1 MMKFPRFIA
10 GKLLLLLMLFAITAQ
25 AELSEEYRKSLT
37 EPRLITE
44 ETTNKVCLGCHNV
57 EGATDFA
64 VSEFDSGSPVRKRS
78 LYIDADTFMDSVHN
92 ETKCVGCHV
101 DIEQMPHKKDV
112 QRSTDC
118 VKCHEENIQRMAGTE
133 NKVLTNISHYL
144 DSIHAQ
150 PNEDNPDQVNA
161 TCWQCHGK
169 HNVFPM
175 DDKEAQTY
183 RLSTPE
189 TCGNCHDEIF
199 KEYTNSVH
207 GAEVKRHGNMDAA
220 VCSDCHSAH
229 TIASPEDDPVKIA
242 ITESCGDCHE
252 EEYDSYRETY
262 HGQVAKLGYTHT
274 AKCFECHEFHKT
286 QRVDNEKSKVHMD
299 NRLETCRECHENA
312 TAGFATFQ
320 PHGNSHDFDKYPQIW
335 IVTKFMIALLIGVFL
350 VFWLHSALWFY
361 REYMDRKT
369 GKAHIH
375 LDHHGDPTDPDACQ
389 YVERFTW
396 PWRLAHLILAIAVM
410 VLTLTGTAVLY
421 AGTFWAPIVMK
432 ILGGPEIAA
441 IIHRVAA
448 VTFAV
453 IFFGHLAVAFYRIF
467 VTNRKTFRWFGPT
480 SLIPRWQDMYDV
492 IAMVKW
498 FFNKGQRPAFDHW
511 AYFEKFD
518 YWAPFWGMFIIG
530 FSGLMLWV
538 PNIFAMFLPGWVFN
552 VATIVHGE
560 EAFLAAVFLFTVHF
574 FNCHFRPDKFPQD
587 TVMFTGR
594 ITMTEFKEERPFEYE
609 RLVKD
614 GTLERYLVGAP
625 SARMAK
631 YSSILGGT
639 LIIIGLILLFL
650 VLQGL
655 IFEVIL

>member
-1 MMKFPRFIA
+1 
-10 GKLLLLLMLFAITAQ
+10 MLFSITAQ
-25 AELSEEYRKSLT
+25 AELSAEYRKSLT

-44 ETTNKVCLGCHNV
+44 ATENKDCLECHDV
-57 EGATDFA
+57 EGMAGFA
-64 VSEFDSGSPVRKRS
+64 VSEFDSGSPVRERS
-78 LYIDADTFMDSVHN
+78 LYIDGDTFMDSVHN

-101 DIEQMPHKKDV
+101 DIKQMPHKKDV
-112 QRSTDC
+112 ERSIDC
-118 VKCHEENIQRMAGTE
+118 VNCHEKKIERVAGTD
-133 NKVLTNISHYL
+133 NKVLTNIGHYL

-150 PNEDNPDQVNA
+150 PNENNPEQINA

-169 HNVFPM
+169 HDVFPM
-175 DDKEAQTY
+175 DDKEAKTY

-189 TCGNCHDEIF
+189 TCGSCHEEAF
-199 KEYTNSVH
+199 KEYTQSVH
-207 GAEVKRHGNMDAA
+207 GAKVKRHGDMDAA

-242 ITESCGDCHE
+242 ITENCGDCHE

-286 QRVDNEKSKVHMD
+286 QKVDNVNSKVHID
-299 NRLETCRECHENA
+299 NRLETCRECHKDA

-320 PHGNSHDFDKYPQIW
+320 PHGNSHDFEKYPQIW
-335 IVTKFMIALLIGVFL
+335 IVTKFMIALLVGVFA

-375 LDHHGDPTDPDACQ
+375 VDHHGDPSDPNACQ
-389 YVERFTW
+389 YVERFSW
-396 PWRLAHLILAIAVM
+396 PWRVAHLALAIAVM

-421 AGTFWAPIVMK
+421 AGTFWAPLVMK
-432 ILGGPEIAA
+432 MLGGPEIAA

-448 VTFAV
+448 LTFAGV
-453 IFFGHLAVAFYRIF
+453 FFGHLVVIFYKVF
-467 VTNRKTFRWFGPT
+467 YLDRKTFRWFGPT
-480 SLIPRWQDMYDV
+480 SLLPRWQDMYDV

-498 FFNKGQRPAFDHW
+498 FFNKGPRPTFDRW
-511 AYFEKFD
+511 TYFEKFD

-530 FSGLMLWV
+530 CSGLILWF
-538 PNIFAMFLPGWVFN
+538 PNFFAIFLPGWSFN

-594 ITMTEFKEERPFEYE
+594 ITMEEFREERPFEYE

-614 GTLERYLVGAP
+614 GTLDKYLVGAP

-639 LIIIGLILLFL
+639 LIIVGVILLFL
-650 VLQGL
+650 VLQGF
-655 IFEVIL
+655 IFEVLL